1 MENQKSYAL
10 RNKAK
15 FLKKIVVSPK
25 VQFNKTQSATYY
37 RKDVIAWNTRVY
49 LCDFMISQK
58 KGRKRYMH
66 YRAQIEAYLDAHKL
80 QMLADICRLISINS
94 T

>member
-25 VQFNKTQSATYY
+25 VQYNKTQSAAYD
-37 RKDVIAWNTRVY
+37 RKAAIARNTQSLSLR
-49 LCDFMISQK
+49 F
-58 KGRKRYMH
+58 H
-66 YRAQIEAYLDAHKL
+66 YKSEEGKEEIYAIQRTD
-80 QMLADICRLISINS
+80 
-94 T
+94 